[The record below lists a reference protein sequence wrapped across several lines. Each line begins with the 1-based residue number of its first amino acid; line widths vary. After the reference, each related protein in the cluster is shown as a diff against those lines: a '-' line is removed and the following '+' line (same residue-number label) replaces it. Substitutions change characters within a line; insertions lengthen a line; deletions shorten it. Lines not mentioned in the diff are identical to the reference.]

1 MQRTVKTLKK
11 SQYKLLKITSTK
23 LIFVII
29 VLDNV
34 LVFLSVRDVGGRVSN
49 VATWRV
55 QESSRLAVPQ
65 IPHAS
70 MSRKFSIVVVAIH
83 LVSVPVVGSVAIR
96 VFVTVGIGIPVAMGV
111 IAVADVLDHDGVCLW
126 AAVVDLV
133 NLVAVGW
140 PFPHQPLPGFA
151 APTTTLQNLV

>member
-11 SQYKLLKITSTK
+11 SQYKLLKIKGTK

-34 LVFLSVRDVGGRVSN
+34 LVFLSVRDVGGRMSN

-55 QESSRLAVPQ
+55 QESGRLAVPQ
-65 IPHAS
+65 IPHTS
-70 MSRKFSIVVVAIH
+70 MSWKFGIVVVAIH

-96 VFVTVGIGIPVAMGV
+96 VVVTVGVA
-111 IAVADVLDHDGVCLW
+111 AVAV
-126 AAVVDLV
+126 
-133 NLVAVGW
+133 
-140 PFPHQPLPGFA
+140 
-151 APTTTLQNLV
+151 